1 MIKSIIRTLRFLK
14 SHPFAKRH
22 FLKSLFKYFRW
33 QIASRVWPY
42 PSFVPFVNEAHLMIR
57 PGMVGATGNLYAG
70 LHEFN
75 DMGFLL
81 HLIRPTDVFFDI
93 GANVGTYTVLAGKA
107 IGVRTVALEPVPI
120 TYRYL
125 EDNIR
130 VNRIETEVMALN
142 MGASRRKG
150 QLHFSTDQDSVN
162 HVVLEKS
169 EKSSIVLVPV
179 DALDNLIIDVP
190 VLIKVDV
197 EGFEYEVLSGAQ
209 RILEASKLKAII
221 IEINGSGNR
230 YGVSNQA
237 IHQLLLDYGFLP
249 YDYDPFTRKLF
260 ELEKYNSHNTI
271 YIRDLPFVTERIVTA
286 EKFKVWNELV

>member
-1 MIKSIIRTLRFLK
+1 
-14 SHPFAKRH
+14 
-22 FLKSLFKYFRW
+22 
-33 QIASRVWPY
+33 
-42 PSFVPFVNEAHLMIR
+42 
-57 PGMVGATGNLYAG
+57 MVGATGNLYAG